1 VHHIDPANDVP
12 NDALILYVRKIEMAV
27 STTQSIWRSGGG
39 DQSRTA
45 YCGSGIM
52 AASFYIADASPATAG
67 TNVAVSSALST
78 TPLIL
83 PAGAVILSISINDA
97 GTGSCD
103 IGATGYTS
111 GTADNNFFASGLDVS
126 AVGTTSVGSVVTGA
140 TLTEMSYVTVTDNTS
155 GAGTVAG
162 YITYFVVDP
171 YTGQQ
176 NV

>member
-1 VHHIDPANDVP
+1 
-12 NDALILYVRKIEMAV
+12 MAV

-39 DQSRTA
+39 DQTRTA
-45 YCGSGIM
+45 YCGSGVM
-52 AASFYIADASPATAG
+52 AAQFYIADASPATAG
-67 TNVAVSSALST
+67 TNVAISSTNSKA
-78 TPLIL
+78 LIL
-83 PAGAVILSISINDA
+83 PAGAVVLSISINDA

-111 GTADNNFFASGLDVS
+111 GTADNNFIASGLDVS

-140 TLTEMSYVTVTDNTS
+140 QLTEMSYVTVTDNTS
-155 GAGTVAG
+155 GGGTVSG

-171 YTGQQ
+171 LTGQQ

>member
-1 VHHIDPANDVP
+1 
-12 NDALILYVRKIEMAV
+12 MAV

-39 DQSRTA
+39 DQTRTA
-45 YCGSGIM
+45 YCGSGLM
-52 AASFYIADASPATAG
+52 VAQFYIADASPATAG
-67 TNVAVSSALST
+67 TNVAVSSTNSSA
-78 TPLIL
+78 LIL
-83 PAGAVILSISINDA
+83 PAGAVVLSVAINDA

-103 IGATGYTS
+103 LGATGVTS
-111 GTADNNFFASGLDVS
+111 GTADNNYIASGLDVS
-126 AVGTTSVGSVVTGA
+126 AVGTTSVGAVVTGTA
-140 TLTEMSYVTVTDNTS
+140 LTEMSYVTVTDNTS